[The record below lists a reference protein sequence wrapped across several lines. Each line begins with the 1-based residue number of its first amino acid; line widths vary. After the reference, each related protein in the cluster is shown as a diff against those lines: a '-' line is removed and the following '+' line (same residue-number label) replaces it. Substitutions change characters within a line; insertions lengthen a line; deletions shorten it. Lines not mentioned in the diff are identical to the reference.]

1 MTASQDLHAT
11 SSVVK
16 ESVVR
21 GHHVYIYCMAGNFG
35 GDLIWRI
42 AEISVFGGVY
52 SSPASINCYNI
63 FLILGLV
70 SIIKSVVYSIV
81 SLRMKEN
88 DCKSRFACN

>member
-21 GHHVYIYCMAGNFG
+21 GHHVYIYCMAENF

-42 AEISVFGGVY
+42 AEISVFGRVNFG
-52 SSPASINCYNI
+52 
-63 FLILGLV
+63 GLTKPV
-70 SIIKSVVYSIV
+70 P
-81 SLRMKEN
+81 
-88 DCKSRFACN
+88 